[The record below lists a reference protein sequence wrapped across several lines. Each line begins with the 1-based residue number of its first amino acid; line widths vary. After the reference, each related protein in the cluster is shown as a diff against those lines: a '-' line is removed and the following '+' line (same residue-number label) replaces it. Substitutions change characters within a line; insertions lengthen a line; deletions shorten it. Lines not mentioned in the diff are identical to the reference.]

1 MAEILLPPR
10 DNKLQNPLV
19 FSVVAIPPILALTVW
34 RLGMQHIGGGLMR
47 VWSNGK
53 SSLLCF
59 GAVVFVTGVAAAKP
73 AYVASTVNL
82 RAAPGTGSEIVAKIP
97 GGSLVD
103 ASACDGGWCEIAWQD
118 KKGFAI
124 QSALDMSGRVPQQRA
139 AAVAPRPAYRQ
150 GPDVVEGPEVVEGPV
165 YYNPPAVVYYGGPYY
180 RPYYRPYWGWRRHW
194 W

>member
-1 MAEILLPPR
+1 MS
-10 DNKLQNPLV
+10 
-19 FSVVAIPPILALTVW
+19 F
-34 RLGMQHIGGGLMR
+34 
-47 VWSNGK
+47 WSNGK
-53 SSLLCF
+53 SSLLCL
-59 GAVVFVTGVAAAKP
+59 GAIVFMTGVAVAKP

-150 GPDVVEGPEVVEGPV
+150 GPEVIEGPEVVEGPV
-165 YYNPPAVVYYGGPYY
+165 YYDPPAVVYYGGPYY